1 MYILI
6 KDDNLSGFS
15 DKKEL
20 GYENYEISMEK
31 YLECLDKQKEKYILV
46 WDKKEEKIKFIKLNQ
61 FEFISENGDIKK
73 DYKAEEEYSK
83 NLILKLKKE
92 KIQLKKDILDFEEFE
107 EDTTYLKEQLK
118 QKEAEIKEM
127 EEKIKSSEK

>member
-118 QKEAEIKEM
+118 EKEAEIKEM